1 MVLLLRYQRR
11 NQRKPLSINKYA
23 TIHITVVDMSSVETK
38 KKPQSDLA
46 LRWEGLDLKLLPI
59 DQIDIKI
66 LSMLRVNSRAA
77 NIEIAREL
85 GISEA
90 TVRRRIRN
98 LEDKGIIKGYSTYID
113 YQLIE
118 NPVKAYVHIG
128 VSSESRDEVVKKI
141 VAHNRAVAV
150 YRVTGDF
157 EILCVML
164 FIDMSE
170 MQMFIDSYLKI
181 DGINK
186 VITQIVMSPYK
197 GVPWTGV

>member
-1 MVLLLRYQRR
+1 
-11 NQRKPLSINKYA
+11 
-23 TIHITVVDMSSVETK
+23 MSSDEMK

-186 VITQIVMSPYK
+186 VTTQIVMSPYK

>member
-1 MVLLLRYQRR
+1 M
-11 NQRKPLSINKYA
+11 
-23 TIHITVVDMSSVETK
+23 VVDMSSSETEK
-38 KKPQSDLA
+38 KSQSDLA
-46 LRWEGLDLKLLPI
+46 MRWEGLDLKLLPI
-59 DQIDIKI
+59 DHIDIKI

-128 VSSESRDEVVKKI
+128 VSSESRDEVVEKI

-150 YRVTGDF
+150 YRVTGEF

-164 FIDMSE
+164 FVDMSE
-170 MQMFIDSYLKI
+170 MQTFIDSYLKI

-186 VITQIVMSPYK
+186 VTTQIVMSPYK